1 VLGARSGDPVSVLK
15 FITGNLD
22 YLLMTY
28 GYLAVFI
35 LVGTESIGIPV
46 PGETMLITAA
56 IYAGRTHRLSIVLV
70 IVAAAAGAIVG
81 DNIGYTIG
89 RLGGYPLLRRY
100 GRYIRLDQRRLK
112 LGQYLFRVHGS
123 KVVFFG
129 RFVAYLRTFAAF
141 LSGANLMHWRRFL
154 LFNALGGITWSLLFG
169 VGGYLLGTQIER
181 LSRPVG
187 IVLLIAG
194 IVGLVGFFVFL
205 RRNEERLLAEAE
217 RAIPGDR

>member
-1 VLGARSGDPVSVLK
+1 MLN

-22 YLLMTY
+22 YLLATY
-28 GYLAVFI
+28 GYLAVII
-35 LVGTESIGIPV
+35 LVGTESIGVPV
-46 PGETMLITAA
+46 PGETMLVTAA

-70 IVAAAAGAIVG
+70 IVAAATGAIVG

-89 RLGGYPLLRRY
+89 RIGGYPLLRRY

-112 LGQYLFRVHGS
+112 LGQYLFRRHGS

-129 RFVAYLRTFAAF
+129 RFVAILRTFAAF

-154 LFNALGGITWSLLFG
+154 LFNALGGIVWSVIFG
-169 VGGYLLGTQIER
+169 LGGYLLGTQIER
-181 LSRPVG
+181 LSQPIG
-187 IVLLIAG
+187 IVLAVAAVIGLIA
-194 IVGLVGFFVFL
+194 FFVFL

-217 RAIPGDR
+217 RAIPGDLETRPR